1 MILFF
6 FFVIFFKEWTI
17 INVYKDPANIV
28 SLCLPRLPTPK
39 IDFSPTNI
47 LTYPAAILLVQYDND
62 RLQLLSRLKL
72 LEILEI
78 FGSDDVNAKENI
90 TWK

>member
-1 MILFF
+1 MIVS
-6 FFVIFFKEWTI
+6 FVPFFKEWTI

-39 IDFSPTNI
+39 VDFLPTNI

-62 RLQLLSRLKL
+62 RLQLLSRLTL

-78 FGSDDVNAKENI
+78 FSNDDSNAQENI
-90 TWK
+90 T